1 MIIMRDKRFIAIHRG
16 GLLSKEHHRLLMK
29 WAHDCAKHVLPLLG
43 DEIDERLIYALRIAL
58 AWVRGEVSVGDAR
71 NASVNDHAAARAS
84 DNPLPIAVARACGH
98 AVATAH
104 MADHSLGAAIYALIA
119 VNRAGKSIEA
129 ERNWQNEQLP
139 DEIRELVLTT
149 RGIKEEGFRELRIKN

>member
-1 MIIMRDKRFIAIHRG
+1 
-16 GLLSKEHHRLLMK
+16 
-29 WAHDCAKHVLPLLG
+29 
-43 DEIDERLIYALRIAL
+43 
-58 AWVRGEVSVGDAR
+58 
-71 NASVNDHAAARAS
+71 
-84 DNPLPIAVARACGH
+84 
-98 AVATAH
+98 

-139 DEIRELVLTT
+139 FEIRELVLKT